1 MSLLFPV
8 LRDVIHNFLFG
19 IKGKVGER
27 RSGAPSTC
35 WTNRP
40 PINSFS
46 RNQTIGLVGSLLA
59 AVLWGFGAIFAALT
73 FAPGLVLSFYRLW
86 LGAVLLAVISLV
98 SGRPVT
104 LTTLR
109 ASWLGGI
116 FLAGDMALFYSA
128 VKLASI
134 VDVTVIG
141 AFQPIL
147 VILAARRLFRERLGR
162 WDVFWIALAMLGV
175 LATVLGPGTA
185 GKHQLLGDLLAVGSL
200 LCWSAYWL
208 VTKRAREIQGTL
220 QYTAGVTI
228 MAAAVITPVVLLSGQ
243 SLGHVRAGD
252 WTWIVLLAV
261 VPGAG
266 HLIMNWAHRYVD
278 ASISSILGC
287 LSPLVA
293 AVAAIPIL
301 DQSLSVSQVM
311 GVLVGLGAIAA
322 VAARHRQPATSQL
335 E

>member
-1 MSLLFPV
+1 VTRTGWWL
-8 LRDVIHNFLFG
+8 
-19 IKGKVGER
+19 
-27 RSGAPSTC
+27 
-35 WTNRP
+35 
-40 PINSFS
+40 INSDA
-46 RNQTIGLVGSLLA
+46 RNQTIGLSGSLVA

-86 LGAVLLAVISLV
+86 LGSALLVIITYAT
-98 SGRPVT
+98 GRRLT
-104 LTTLR
+104 LATMR

-116 FLAGDMALFYSA
+116 FLAADMALFYSA

-147 VILAARRLFRERLGR
+147 VILAARRLFGERLGR
-162 WDVFWIALAMLGV
+162 WDFFWITLAMAGV
-175 LATVLGPGTA
+175 LATVLGPGA
-185 GKHQLLGDLLAVGSL
+185 SGPHQLLGDLLAFASL
-200 LCWSAYWL
+200 LSWSAYWL
-208 VTKRAREIQGTL
+208 VAKHARELHGAMEFTV
-220 QYTAGVTI
+220 GVTI
-228 MAAAVITPVVLLSGQ
+228 MAAVTVTPFVFISGQ
-243 SLGHVRAGD
+243 SLAHVKLGD
-252 WTWIVLLAV
+252 WTWIILLAV
-261 VPGAG
+261 VPGSG

-278 ASISSILGC
+278 ASVSSILGC

-301 DQSLSVSQVM
+301 GQSLTVSQIV

-322 VAARHRQPATSQL
+322 VATRHRQPTPSPL

>member
-1 MSLLFPV
+1 V
-8 LRDVIHNFLFG
+8 Q
-19 IKGKVGER
+19 
-27 RSGAPSTC
+27 C
-35 WTNRP
+35 WTNRSI
-40 PINSFS
+40 INPSS
-46 RNQTIGLVGSLLA
+46 RNQTIGLVGSVIA
-59 AVLWGFGAIFAALT
+59 AVLWGFGGIFAALT
-73 FAPGLVLSFYRLW
+73 FAPGLVLCFYRLW
-86 LGAVLLAVISLV
+86 LGAVLLAIISSA
-98 SGRPVT
+98 SGRRVT
-104 LTTLR
+104 WATLK

-116 FLAGDMALFYSA
+116 LLAGDMALFYSA

-147 VILAARRLFRERLGR
+147 VILAARRLFQERLVR
-162 WDVFWIALAMLGV
+162 WDVFWIVLAMCGV

-185 GKHQLLGDLLAVGSL
+185 NRHQLLGDLLAVGSL

-208 VTKRAREIQGTL
+208 VTKHARDVQGTM
-220 QYTAGVTI
+220 QYTAAVTM
-228 MAAAVITPVVLLSGQ
+228 MAAVVITPVVLVSGQ
-243 SLGHVRAGD
+243 SLGHVKVGD
-252 WTWIVLLAV
+252 VTWIVLLAV

-301 DQSLSVSQVM
+301 GQSLSASQVA
-311 GVLVGLGAIAA
+311 GVLIGLGAIAA
-322 VAARHRQPATSQL
+322 VAARHRQPTPSQL

>member
-1 MSLLFPV
+1 MRTDWWL
-8 LRDVIHNFLFG
+8 
-19 IKGKVGER
+19 
-27 RSGAPSTC
+27 
-35 WTNRP
+35 
-40 PINSFS
+40 INSDA
-46 RNQTIGLVGSLLA
+46 RNQTIGLSGSLLA

-86 LGAVLLAVISLV
+86 LGATLLLIITYA
-98 SGRPVT
+98 SGRR
-104 LTTLR
+104 LSLATLR

-147 VILAARRLFRERLGR
+147 VILAARRLFGERLGR
-162 WDVFWIALAMLGV
+162 WDVFWIALAMAGV
-175 LATVLGPGTA
+175 LATVLGPGA
-185 GKHQLLGDLLAVGSL
+185 PGPHQLLGDLLAFLSL

-208 VTKRAREIQGTL
+208 VTKHARELHGAMEYTL
-220 QYTAGVTI
+220 GVTLMSAI
-228 MAAAVITPVVLLSGQ
+228 VVTPVVFISGQ
-243 SLGHVRAGD
+243 SLSQVKLGD
-252 WTWIVLLAV
+252 WTWIILLAI
-261 VPGAG
+261 VPGSG

-301 DQSLSVSQVM
+301 GQSLTASQVV
-311 GVLVGLGAIAA
+311 GVIVGLGAIAA
-322 VAARHRQPATSQL
+322 VAARHRQPTPSPL